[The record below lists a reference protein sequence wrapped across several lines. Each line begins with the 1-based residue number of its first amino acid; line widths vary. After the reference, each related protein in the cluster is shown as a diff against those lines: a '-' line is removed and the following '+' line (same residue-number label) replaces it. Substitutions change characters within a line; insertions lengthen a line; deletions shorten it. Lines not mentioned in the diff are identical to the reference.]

1 MRRLITILLGASLV
15 GCAGVTHNQPIL
27 ISEDLKPNWV
37 DEYELEDSTHLFFT
51 GISTKYAEERK
62 AHKDAKYD
70 ALTKFLDYCG
80 LHTKLHEKYIS
91 YINGNTANVLTA
103 TNKIETQI
111 ETNAEALVGQFR
123 VVKKYMEVY
132 SGTRGKFYKMY
143 VFASVPK
150 LEVARVKAWQKE
162 NDLRKIAKLNSLN
175 NEQSEIIEQTIEEL
189 KTVQKQLG
197 QLTFLREQV
206 VKLSVDNKELITE
219 NKQLK
224 EIFHKDKEKNKEL
237 ELVVKISTEQNTKL
251 FNKNQILV
259 ENNLV
264 CTNTLRTAK
273 GNEKLV
279 EYWREKYHNKNPI
292 QALTSWLIK
301 NDDDGMGLT
310 PINN

>member
-123 VVKKYMEVY
+123 VVKKYIEVY

-150 LEVARVKAWQKE
+150 IEVARVKAWQKE
-162 NDLRKIAKLNSLN
+162 NDLQKITKLKSLN
-175 NEQSEIIEQTIEEL
+175 NEQSEIIKQTNEEL
-189 KTVQKQLG
+189 DAVQKQLE

-206 VKLSVDNKELITE
+206 VKLSADNKELITE

-224 EIFHKDKEKNKEL
+224 EIFHKNKEENKEL
-237 ELVVKISTEQNTKL
+237 ELVVKTSTEQKTKL
-251 FNKNQILV
+251 FNKNQVLA
-259 ENNLV
+259 EDNLV
-264 CTNTLRTAK
+264 CTNALHTAK

-310 PINN
+310 PIND

>member
-1 MRRLITILLGASLV
+1 MRRLITILLGATLV
-15 GCAGVTHNQPIL
+15 GCAGVAHKQPVL
-27 ISEDLKPNWV
+27 ISEDSKPNWV
-37 DEYELEDSTHLFFT
+37 EEYELEDSTHLFFT

-62 AHKDAKYD
+62 ALKDAKYD
-70 ALTKFLDYCG
+70 ALAKFLDYCG

-91 YINGNTANVLTA
+91 QVHGSTANVLSA
-103 TNKIETQI
+103 TTKIETQLEI
-111 ETNAEALVGQFR
+111 NSEAQVGQFR
-123 VVKKYMEVY
+123 IVRKYIEVY

-150 LEVARVKAWQKE
+150 IEVARVKAWQKE
-162 NDLRKIAKLNSLN
+162 NDLRKIAKLNLLN

-206 VKLSVDNKELITE
+206 VKLSADNKEFITE

-237 ELVVKISTEQNTKL
+237 ELAVKISTEQNTKL
-251 FNKNQILV
+251 FNKNQILA

-273 GNEKLV
+273 DNEKLV

-310 PINN
+310 PIND

>member
-1 MRRLITILLGASLV
+1 
-15 GCAGVTHNQPIL
+15 
-27 ISEDLKPNWV
+27 
-37 DEYELEDSTHLFFT
+37 
-51 GISTKYAEERK
+51 
-62 AHKDAKYD
+62 
-70 ALTKFLDYCG
+70 LTKFLDYCG

-162 NDLRKIAKLNSLN
+162 NDLRKIAKLNLLN

-206 VKLSVDNKELITE
+206 VKLSADNKEFITE

-237 ELVVKISTEQNTKL
+237 ELAVKISTEQNTKL
-251 FNKNQILV
+251 FNKNQILA

-310 PINN
+310 PIND

>member
-15 GCAGVTHNQPIL
+15 GCAGVTHKQPIL

-237 ELVVKISTEQNTKL
+237 ELAVKISTEQNTKL

-310 PINN
+310 PISN